1 MAARPADRSGFVAM
15 AAFLVPRRSA
25 IVRWRG
31 TLEGLLPEQHAAR
44 FIWQVLSS
52 LDFSELEERYA
63 SVWAGPGRPPYHPR
77 VLAALWIYGMSEGLE
92 TAAAIAKACRIRD
105 DFRWLTGGLSPSDQT
120 LLNFLTGSE
129 VGLASIW
136 GQVLKSMHQA
146 GHIDLSVIAEDG
158 TKLRANASPRSFLTA
173 TDITAVVDRLK
184 AQIADK
190 LREIANCSM
199 EGQGKAYVKVRNLQL
214 RLSRAELAAQELD
227 QRLRRRHKRGGSSS
241 GAATTSSTG
250 GASAAEGNNAI
261 PMPRFTWQDFQPDP
275 DHNVLICPAK
285 QELRFI
291 GQYPTDNGRSSYR
304 LYGRWDCGDCPLKAQ
319 CTNGRGRRTKIFLH
333 AEVDPKPVALPAT
346 SGPTEGATIDNVP
359 VAGEGEHP
367 AGPRASV
374 TEPEAVMM
382 LATSEKRWEPSYN
395 ADLAVTRHGVIVSQ
409 FLTKDTTDFH
419 HFRPAL
425 QAVISAVGKPESWVG
440 DGHYGTK
447 ANVLFADR
455 QGVFLY
461 APPFWDPISQDDDAP
476 AVPVETAHASP
487 GLHETN
493 ASQPPTEKFTRHH
506 FRLDPARE
514 VLICPAEQELRRV
527 GEYTNDNGL
536 GAYRLYGRSDC
547 RDCSLKNRCTDTKGR
562 RVKVPM
568 RAGDSAPGLKPTE
581 ESVIKP
587 EQNLDQLLQAL
598 ENRMR
603 EVGDAVLRFRRET
616 IEPANAHLKQ
626 HGLGRFHVRGL
637 VRCQTVLTLACIA
650 HNLTKW
656 KAREAARSL
665 QAVA

>member
-1 MAARPADRSGFVAM
+1 MAT
-15 AAFLVPRRSA
+15 FLVPRRSA

-31 TLEGLLPEQHAAR
+31 TLEGLLPEQHPAR

-52 LDFSELEERYA
+52 LDFSELEDRYA

-77 VLAALWIYGMSEGLE
+77 VLAALWIYGLSEGLE
-92 TAAAIAKACRIRD
+92 TATGIAKACRIRD

-173 TDITAVVDRLK
+173 PDIAAVVERLK

-190 LREIANCSM
+190 LREIANCSK
-199 EGQGKAYVKVRNLQL
+199 EGQETEAQVELRYLRL

-227 QRLRRRHKRGGSSS
+227 QRLQRCHNRGVRAS
-241 GAATTSSTG
+241 GAATAASTG
-250 GASAAEGNNAI
+250 GASAAEANSTI
-261 PMPRFTWQDFQPDP
+261 PIPRFTWQDFELDP

-291 GQYPTDNGRSSYR
+291 GQYRTDNGRNSYR
-304 LYGRWDCGDCPLKAQ
+304 LYGRWDCGACPLKNQ
-319 CTNGRGRRTKIFLH
+319 CTKGRGRRTKIYLH
-333 AEVDPKPVALPAT
+333 VEVDPKPVALPAT
-346 SGPTEGATIDNVP
+346 SCPTKGATIDNVP
-359 VAGEGEHP
+359 VGGQGEHP
-367 AGPRASV
+367 AGPRASI

-395 ADLAVTRHGVIVSQ
+395 ADLAVTRHGVLVSQ

-419 HFRPAL
+419 HFSPAL
-425 QAVISAVGKPESWVG
+425 HAVISAVGKPESWVG

-461 APPFWDPISQDDDAP
+461 APPAWDTKNQDDDAS
-476 AVPVETAHASP
+476 AVTVEKVLAAPGSLDTKGLQSP
-487 GLHETN
+487 TD
-493 ASQPPTEKFTRHH
+493 KFGRHD
-506 FRLDPARE
+506 FRPDPAHD
-514 VLICPAEQELRRV
+514 VLVCPAEQELRLV
-527 GEYTNDNGL
+527 GEYANDNGL
-536 GAYRLYGRSDC
+536 GTYRLYSRSDC
-547 RDCSLKNRCTDTKGR
+547 GDCSIKSHCTDARGR

-568 RAGDSAPGLKPTE
+568 RAEDSPLVAKPIE
-581 ESVIKP
+581 ESVVQA

-598 ENRMR
+598 ENRMK

-626 HGLGRFHVRGL
+626 HGVGRFHVHGL
-637 VRCQTVLTLACIA
+637 ARCQSVLTLACIA

-665 QAVA
+665 PAVA

>member
-1 MAARPADRSGFVAM
+1 M

-31 TLEGLLPEQHAAR
+31 TLEGLLPEQHLAR

-77 VLAALWIYGMSEGLE
+77 VLAGLWIYGMSEGLE
-92 TAAAIAKACRIRD
+92 TAAGIAKACRVRD

-173 TDITAVVDRLK
+173 TDITAVVEKLK
-184 AQIADK
+184 TQIADK
-190 LREIANCSM
+190 LRQIANCSV
-199 EGQGKAYVKVRNLQL
+199 EDQKGKAQVELRNLQL

-227 QRLRRRHKRGGSSS
+227 QRLQRRHKRSVSSS
-241 GAATTSSTG
+241 SAATISSAG
-250 GASAAEGNNAI
+250 GASVPEGNSAI
-261 PMPRFTWQDFQPDP
+261 PMPRFTLQDFRPDP
-275 DHNVLICPAK
+275 DRNVLICPAK

-319 CTNGRGRRTKIFLH
+319 CTNGRGRRIKIFLH
-333 AEVDPKPVALPAT
+333 AEVGPKPLPPPET
-346 SGPTEGATIDNVP
+346 SGPTEGATTDKLP
-359 VAGEGEHP
+359 VEATESEQPG
-367 AGPRASV
+367 GPRASI

-395 ADLAVTRHGVIVSQ
+395 ADLAATRHGVIVNQ
-409 FLTKDTTDFH
+409 ILTKDPTDFH

-440 DGHYGTK
+440 DGHYGTR
-447 ANVLFADR
+447 ANVLIADR
-455 QGVFLY
+455 EGVILY
-461 APPFWDPISQDDDAP
+461 APPCWDTRSQDDDPPAVSIEKAP
-476 AVPVETAHASP
+476 AAPASP
-487 GLHETN
+487 RLPETN
-493 ASQPPTEKFTRHH
+493 KLQCLSEKFTRHD

-527 GEYTNDNGL
+527 GEYTTNNGL
-536 GAYRLYGRSDC
+536 GAYRLYARSDC
-547 RDCSLKNRCTDTKGR
+547 RDCSLKSRCTDTKGR
-562 RVKVPM
+562 RVKMPIHADDGVPHPK
-568 RAGDSAPGLKPTE
+568 RTD
-581 ESVIKP
+581 ESVVGP
-587 EQNLDQLLQAL
+587 EQHVGLLLEAL
-598 ENRMR
+598 ENRMK
-603 EVGDAVLRFRRET
+603 EVGDAVLKFRRET
-616 IEPANAHLKQ
+616 IEPVNAHLKQ

-637 VRCQTVLTLACIA
+637 AKCQATLTLACIA
-650 HNLTKW
+650 HNLSKW
-656 KAREAARSL
+656 KARETARSL
-665 QAVA
+665 KAVE

>member
-1 MAARPADRSGFVAM
+1 M

-25 IVRWRG
+25 SVRWRG

-52 LDFSELEERYA
+52 LDFSELEERYS

-136 GQVLKSMHQA
+136 GQVLMSMHQA

-158 TKLRANASPRSFLTA
+158 TKLRANASPRSFFTA
-173 TDITAVVDRLK
+173 SDITALVERLK

-190 LREIANCSM
+190 LSGIANCCM
-199 EGQGKAYVKVRNLQL
+199 EGQGKAYVNLRSLQL
-214 RLSRAELAAQELD
+214 RLSRAELAVQELD
-227 QRLRRRHKRGGSSS
+227 HRLQRRQERGGSSS
-241 GAATTSSTG
+241 GAAITSSTG
-250 GASAAEGNNAI
+250 GAPAAEGNSAI
-261 PMPRFTWQDFQPDP
+261 PMSRFSWQDFQPDP
-275 DHNVLICPAK
+275 DHNVLLCPAK

-304 LYGRWDCGDCPLKAQ
+304 LYGRLDCGDCPLKSQ
-319 CTNGRGRRTKIFLH
+319 CTNGRGRRIKIFIN
-333 AEVDPKPVALPAT
+333 AEVAPKPAALPAT
-346 SGPTEGATIDNVP
+346 SGPTEGPTIDNAP

-419 HFRPAL
+419 HFGPAL
-425 QAVISAVGKPESWVG
+425 QAVMSTVGKPESWVG

-447 ANVLFADR
+447 ANVLIADHE
-455 QGVFLY
+455 GVFLY
-461 APPFWDPISQDDDAP
+461 APPCWDTARSQDDDTP
-476 AVPVETAHASP
+476 AVPVETDHASP
-487 GLHETN
+487 GLPETN
-493 ASQPPTEKFTRHH
+493 ASQPLTEKFTRHQ
-506 FRLDPARE
+506 FRPDPERE
-514 VLICPAEQELRRV
+514 ILICPAEQELRRV

-547 RDCSLKNRCTDTKGR
+547 RDCSLKSRCTNTKGR

-568 RAGDSAPGLKPTE
+568 PTAEDSAPDPNTND
-581 ESVIKP
+581 ESVTRS
-587 EQNLDQLLQAL
+587 EQNLEQLLQAL

-603 EVGDAVLRFRRET
+603 ELGDAVLRFRRET

-637 VRCQTVLTLACIA
+637 ARCQAVLTLACTA

-656 KAREAARSL
+656 KARETARSL
-665 QAVA
+665 RAVA